1 MMQGAE
7 YWLRNDAAL
16 VYWLNFSKRWRV
28 AVERLLWVRAIVVL
42 EVLRQDPN
50 QICVIQHDNV
60 IGALA
65 TNRAD
70 QACYVLMLIGEGLS
84 GPQIGRHVCRRPKT
98 IEWPRRSLGKNLG
111 ATNRMELAR
120 VAAHSGLRHIRGIFP
135 RLRMRLTK
143 EERDPSP

>member
-1 MMQGAE
+1 MMQRAE

-16 VYWLNFSKRWRV
+16 VYWLNFSRHWRV

-84 GPQIGRHVCRRPKT
+84 GPQIG
-98 IEWPRRSLGKNLG
+98 
-111 ATNRMELAR
+111 
-120 VAAHSGLRHIRGIFP
+120 
-135 RLRMRLTK
+135 
-143 EERDPSP
+143 